1 MTLKRTAL
9 WCGAGLAALLGI
21 AALTVALA
29 VTLAVRQPE
38 LIRPYVQ
45 RALAPRGGSATLAGL
60 SVTISPPTLA
70 ISGLVISGPP
80 GEGELLRID
89 RLQAELIPARIF
101 SGGPRLRH
109 VEAKNIVF
117 ERLRPSE
124 SETPLDLTPLTRL
137 FDIEDLSLTDAR
149 VRLAFPGGDLAAEGL
164 NLSLIPGEGG
174 IRALTGDGK
183 LTLRSDGSVFA
194 EGNLSARGKVTPDPA
209 IEVSLELAA
218 ARLSVRG
225 QDIGG
230 LPLKGDL
237 AFRSGSF
244 SGNLN
249 GDNLSAAAL
258 LSLAKVLSGRGLDGW
273 SPSGTVSVA
282 ARIEPEKP
290 GPRVTAKIK
299 LEQIGFS
306 SPPGDVMGG
315 KLSGRLDLDC
325 LLGPKPRMK
334 ADLVI
339 NQGEALW
346 GTVYVNFMQNPLD
359 LHAGGTRAATD
370 EYKDLLIKG
379 GLAGFGR
386 LKLEGKARRAGGT
399 WHHQGRLELGE
410 TGLGPVFKTFLKDPL
425 AAGHPDLASLK
436 MDGTVRMELSFSGKD
451 KAVDLNGRLL
461 LRSGTLL
468 REGEPSVFSGLEIDL
483 PISYSVGIAD
493 PGRSGPLLAAE
504 WGRLSLKELRLGEEK
519 IGPLDMPAVLV
530 PNRLYLGGNIDASL
544 FGAKLLLQRIQVD
557 EPHSPNFR
565 IHLAA
570 KVDGLDLSKLSS
582 KMEGRLGGVLDPVQ
596 IDSERVTATGDL
608 TGELFG
614 GKTNISRVTVARPF
628 TPGREFGGDIKVDL
642 VDMERLSAAL
652 SSGRVTG
659 RISGSVEGLR
669 ISYGQPV
676 AFHLKMES
684 VPTKGMDQTVSV
696 KAVNSIS
703 VVSTGSSLG
712 GSGSSFMMGFFKDFP
727 YSKIGFECGLKNDV
741 FTVRGLIRED
751 GVEYLVKRRLLG
763 GINVVNGNPDNRIG
777 FSDMVER
784 AKRATGEKNK

>member
-29 VTLAVRQPE
+29 VALAVRQPE

-45 RALAPRGGSATLAGL
+45 RALAPRDGSATLAGL
-60 SVTISPPTLA
+60 GVTLSPPTLA

-89 RLQAELIPARIF
+89 RLQAELITARIF
-101 SGGPRLRH
+101 GSGPWLRH
-109 VEAKNIVF
+109 VEAKGVVF

-124 SETPLDLTPLTRL
+124 SEAPLDLTPLTRL

-149 VRLAFPGGDLAAEGL
+149 VRLAFPGGDLAAESL
-164 NLSLIPGEGG
+164 RLSLVPGEGG

-183 LTLRSDGSVFA
+183 LTFSRNGSVVA
-194 EGNLSARGKVTPDPA
+194 EGNLAVRGKVTADPA
-209 IEVSLELAA
+209 IEVDLELAPA
-218 ARLSVRG
+218 T
-225 QDIGG
+225 
-230 LPLKGDL
+230 
-237 AFRSGSF
+237 
-244 SGNLN
+244 
-249 GDNLSAAAL
+249 L
-258 LSLAKVLSGRGLDGW
+258 LSLTAALSGRDLNGW
-273 SPSGTVSVA
+273 SPSGKIIVA
-282 ARIEPEKP
+282 VRIEPAKP
-290 GPRVTAKIK
+290 GPRVTAKLT

-306 SPPGDVMGG
+306 SPAGDVMGG
-315 KLSGRLDLDC
+315 KLSGKLDLEY
-325 LLGPKPRMK
+325 LLGPQPRMK
-334 ADLVI
+334 ADLVM

-346 GTVYVNFMQNPLD
+346 GTVYLNFAQSPLD
-359 LHAGGTRAATD
+359 LHAGGTLAGPE
-370 EYKDLLIKG
+370 EYKDLSFNG

-386 LKLEGKARRAGGT
+386 FKTEGKARRAGGI

-410 TGLGPVFKTFLKDPL
+410 TGLGPLFKTFLRDPL
-425 AAGHPDLASLK
+425 AAGHPDLAGLK
-436 MDGTVRMELSFSGKD
+436 MDGTARMNISFSGSD

-468 REGEPSVFSGLEIDL
+468 REGEPPVLSGLEIDL
-483 PISYSVGIAD
+483 PISYSIGIAD
-493 PGRSGPLLAAE
+493 PGRSGPLLAAQ
-504 WGRLSLKELRLGEEK
+504 WGRLSLRELRLGGEK
-519 IGPLDMPAVLV
+519 LGPIELPAVLV

-544 FGAKLLLQRIQVD
+544 FGSRLLLQRIQVD

-570 KVDGLDLSKLSS
+570 RVDGLDLAKLSS

-596 IDSERVTATGDL
+596 IDSERLTANGELAGD
-608 TGELFG
+608 LFG
-614 GKTNISRVTVARPF
+614 GKTIISRITVARPF
-628 TPGREFGGDIKVDL
+628 TPAREFGGDIKVDL
-642 VDMERLSAAL
+642 IDMERLSTAL

-659 RISGSVEGLR
+659 RISGSLEGLR
-669 ISYGQPV
+669 IAYGQPV

-684 VPTKGMDQTVSV
+684 VPAKGVDQTVSV

-784 AKRATGEKNK
+784 AKRATGEKNQ